1 MSFSATLSLSH
12 ILFYYTTTIKNHY
25 HNTLYHIDISKCLK
39 CAFFNDKYIRRE
51 NNKRIPQ
58 GTESKFEKYV
68 RETWW
73 WETQKNR
80 KTFGIH
86 EIALWSVFLSRSS
99 RGEKEVRTARMVR
112 AAHVSGYFKWWIF
125 TFATFMFYNL
135 IFFPL
140 TFFHFSMKYQKYD
153 IL

>member
-1 MSFSATLSLSH
+1 M
-12 ILFYYTTTIKNHY
+12 
-25 HNTLYHIDISKCLK
+25 YHIDISKYLK

-51 NNKRIPQ
+51 NNKRIPK

-73 WETQKNR
+73 WETQKNW

-112 AAHVSGYFKWWIF
+112 ASHVSEYSNDEFLLLLLFMFLNSIF
-125 TFATFMFYNL
+125 FFLWLSFIFLWSIKNVIFYNL
-135 IFFPL
+135 EEKWKKSCNIF
-140 TFFHFSMKYQKYD
+140 YNVVY
-153 IL
+153 